1 MDRVTSR
8 GDALLGES
16 AVLQRLWGEKNGLS
30 AQTCRM
36 NGPHNRGVRFEGG
49 CQEAAGGV
57 MVRNQEDKAKPGP
70 VECYHLL
77 VASLKYLD
85 SVPWCP

>member
-1 MDRVTSR
+1 MHSS
-8 GDALLGES
+8 EK
-16 AVLQRLWGEKNGLS
+16 VLCYKGSGKKNGLS

-77 VASLKYLD
+77 VALLKYLD